1 MRAIQHSGY
10 TCLKMKNR
18 MLNNILLLLGLALLN
33 GCMYLQQPSMVFFP
47 SATLVRTPAEWG
59 LAYEDVFLETED
71 GVRLHGWYIP
81 HQGSE
86 QTLLFF
92 HGNAGNISHR
102 GASVEIFH
110 RLGLNVFIFGY
121 RGYGKSQGRPDE
133 NGLYEDARAA
143 WRYVTDERGFDQKEV
158 ILFGRSL
165 GSAVAAKLAAEVQ
178 PGGLILESAFSS
190 ARDMANVVFP
200 LLSHLIVL
208 RYDFDTA
215 AHVRRV
221 TCPVLVLHSL
231 DDEIVPFRLGERVF
245 QAANEPK
252 AFVEMSGGHN
262 DGFIMSQPDYE
273 RALGAFV
280 SGLVMRTLPEPG
292 GL

>member
-1 MRAIQHSGY
+1 
-10 TCLKMKNR
+10 MKNR
-18 MLNNILLLLGLALLN
+18 LIKNALLLLFGLALLN

-47 SATLVRTPAEWG
+47 SATLVQTPTEWG
-59 LAYEDVFLETED
+59 LVYEDVFLDTGD

-81 HQGSE
+81 HNRSK

-110 RLGLNVFIFGY
+110 RLGLNVFIFDY
-121 RGYGKSQGRPDE
+121 QGYGKSQGRPDE

-143 WRYVTDERGFDQKEV
+143 WRYLTDKRGFDQKDV

-178 PGGLILESAFSS
+178 PGGLILESTFSS

-200 LLSHLIVL
+200 LFSHLIFL
-208 RYDFDTA
+208 RYDFNTA
-215 AHVRRV
+215 AHIKQVIS
-221 TCPVLVLHSL
+221 PVLVLHSP
-231 DDEIVPFRLGERVF
+231 DDEIIPFRFGEKVF
-245 QAANEPK
+245 QAANKPK
-252 AFVEMSGGHN
+252 SFFKTMGGHHT
-262 DGFIMSQPDYE
+262 GFIMSQPVYE
-273 RALGAFV
+273 QALGAFLSPAN
-280 SGLVMRTLPEPG
+280 SGGVK
-292 GL
+292 

>member
-1 MRAIQHSGY
+1 
-10 TCLKMKNR
+10 MKNR
-18 MLNNILLLLGLALLN
+18 MIKNILLLLLGLALLN
-33 GCMYLQQPSMVFFP
+33 GCMYLQQPSMIFFP
-47 SATLVRTPAEWG
+47 YVTLDQTPADWG
-59 LAYEDVFLETED
+59 LAYEEVFLDTED

-81 HQGSE
+81 RHGSK

-110 RLGLNVFIFGY
+110 RLGLNVFICDY
-121 RGYGKSQGRPDE
+121 RGYGMSQGEPVE
-133 NGLYEDARAA
+133 NGLYKDARAA
-143 WRYVTDERGFDQKEV
+143 WRYLTKERGFDQEDI

-165 GSAVAAKLAAEVQ
+165 GGAVAAELAAEIQ
-178 PGGLILESAFSS
+178 PGGLILESTFSS
-190 ARDMANVVFP
+190 AKDVANAVFP
-200 LLSHLIVL
+200 VLSRLIFL

-221 TCPVLVLHSL
+221 ACPVLVLHSP
-231 DDEIVPFRLGERVF
+231 DDEIIPFRLGEKVF

-252 AFVEMSGGHN
+252 SFVKMRGDHNSG
-262 DGFIMSQPDYE
+262 ILMSQPDYE

-280 SGLVMRTLPEPG
+280 SLTSRGKI
-292 GL
+292 